1 MIKGSP
7 LICSG
12 LRTIKCKGNDV
23 AMKESFQKKT
33 KVNHEHGQSLVETA
47 LTLPI
52 FILILCGI
60 IDFGWL
66 FTNQLMLN
74 NSSREAARA
83 GVVNFTENN
92 AAYQTLVINKA
103 KAMIYFG
110 NTSDPNKFN
119 VTVTVN
125 ADKTDVTVL
134 VKSTVPVLTPI
145 IGAFYENNQAKLIST
160 TTMRIG

>member
-1 MIKGSP
+1 MQRDDI
-7 LICSG
+7 
-12 LRTIKCKGNDV
+12 
-23 AMKESFQKKT
+23 AMKKSFLQKT
-33 KVNHEHGQSLVETA
+33 KFSHEHGQSLVETA

-83 GVVNFTENN
+83 GIVNFTENN

-110 NTSDPNKFN
+110 NTSEPNFK

-134 VKSTVPVLTPI
+134 VQNTVPVLTPI
-145 IGAFYENNQAKLIST
+145 VGAFYDNNQAKLAST